1 MGEAAK
7 PVAAMLHLS
16 GPRRGRTDRL
26 SGDTLLLEP
35 IARGGASIVSPG
47 RSRGASRIASMR
59 RSGASYELLAD
70 PEHEIWVNG
79 ERVRERR
86 LQSGDLIEIGN
97 GPVLRYRVY
106 PPGASV
112 YKSIRQ
118 VLSDCRDCV
127 AQDERPLWAKSPA
140 ILRDLLKGLATQTSW
155 RFRLLV
161 AAGIAGL
168 AVVIGINSVQ
178 TRDLE
183 ERLAREQQRVAGLT
197 ELLGRAESRALT
209 RAELSELREN
219 LEKGLLA
226 AGERVA
232 ALEERSAAARRIIAR
247 HSASIV
253 FVQGGFG
260 FQDPKT
266 RRPLRMVAGP
276 GGEPMRLTGGQPL
289 VTLEGDGPPVEVN
302 FSGTAFVF
310 DSEGL
315 LLTNRH
321 VAMPWEDE
329 RSLPAIKALG
339 LKPVMRR
346 MIGYVAGTGEP
357 LELKLLGASKS
368 YDLAVMRAADAGRL
382 GAPLRLATSSPQP
395 GDEVILLGYPT
406 GVRALLAR
414 AGEKF
419 VQDLGKRP
427 GIDFWS
433 VAKELAK
440 AGRIQPLATR
450 GIVGQVTD
458 EAVVYDAETTQGGS
472 GGPVLALSGEVIAV
486 NAAILAEFGG
496 SNMGVPVRHAVELIA
511 KLKPRAAD

>member
-1 MGEAAK
+1 MGEAAR
-7 PVAAMLHLS
+7 PVAAILHLS

-35 IARGGASIVSPG
+35 IARGGAVIVSPG
-47 RSRGASRIASMR
+47 RSRGASPIGSLH
-59 RSGASYELLAD
+59 RSDAGYELVAA

-79 ERVRERR
+79 ERVLERR
-86 LQSGDLIEIGN
+86 LQSGDLMEIGD

-112 YKSIRQ
+112 HKSIRQ
-118 VLSDCRDCV
+118 VLSDCRDC
-127 AQDERPLWAKSPA
+127 AGQDERPLWAKAPA
-140 ILRDLLKGLATQTSW
+140 MLRDMLKGIATQTSW

-168 AVVIGINSVQ
+168 AVVIGIQVVQ
-178 TRDLE
+178 TRDIE
-183 ERLAREQQRVAGLT
+183 ERLAREQQRVAGLAD
-197 ELLGRAESRALT
+197 LLKRAESRALT
-209 RAELSELREN
+209 RAEVSELRET
-219 LEKGLLA
+219 LERGLVA
-226 AGERVA
+226 TGERVA
-232 ALEERSAAARRIIAR
+232 ALEARSAAARRIIAQ
-247 HSASIV
+247 HSASVV

-266 RRPLRMVAGP
+266 RRSLRMAAGP
-276 GGEPMRLTGGQPL
+276 GGEPMRLPGGQPL

-302 FSGTAFVF
+302 FTGTAFVF
-310 DSEGL
+310 NPEGL

-321 VAMPWEDE
+321 VAMPWEDD
-329 RSLPAIKALG
+329 RSLPDLKALG

-346 MIGYVAGTGEP
+346 LIGYVAGAGDP
-357 LELKLLGASKS
+357 VELTLVGTSKAH
-368 YDLAVMRAADAGRL
+368 DLAVMRASDAARL
-382 GAPLRLATSSPQP
+382 GAPLRFAASSPQP

-406 GVRALLAR
+406 GIRAVLAR

-433 VAKELAK
+433 IARELAK
-440 AGRIQPLATR
+440 AGRIQPLASR
-450 GIVGQVTD
+450 GIVGQVTN

-486 NAAILAEFGG
+486 NTAILPEFGG
-496 SNMGVPVRHAVELIA
+496 SNMGVPVRHVAELLA
-511 KLKPRAAD
+511 ALNLRAAE